1 MNSGLL
7 QSKRFWS
14 AVVGLIVIVVS
25 ALNPDLREHLDVIA
39 PSVVTIIGVLVGGYT
54 LEQTAQSWK
63 E

>member
-1 MNSGLL
+1 MHPIF

-25 ALNPDLREHLDVIA
+25 ALNPELRAHLDTIA

-54 LEQTAQSWK
+54 LEQTAQNWR